1 MDKELLKEY
10 HARNVRWSDKS
21 LSQLSFFNNLLLSL
35 SLGFLSVGFKN
46 NVVQSVQFATTNIDW
61 PLTLSNLSMLF
72 TFLSIC
78 AGLIVGISRLW
89 DFRITRHINQ
99 TRQRVYEHS
108 DEKLDETSPE
118 KFPCFKRF
126 AIYKTLLFKD
136 YPRITIDESISFK
149 MNTDAE
155 KQKLKDSFRE
165 LRVISFNIGL
175 DTWCITKFQAIS
187 MGIGVTLYVFAR
199 FA

>member
-10 HARNVRWSDKS
+10 HERYIRWSDKS

-35 SLGFLSVGFKN
+35 SLGFLSFAFKN
-46 NVVQSVQFATTNIDW
+46 NVVQSAEFSITNINW
-61 PLTLSNLSMLF
+61 SLTLSNLSMLF

-78 AGLIVGISRLW
+78 AGLIVVISRLW

-108 DEKLDETSPE
+108 GEKLDEKSSE
-118 KFPCFKRF
+118 KFSCFKRLV
-126 AIYKTLLFKD
+126 IYKTLFFED
-136 YPRITIDESISFK
+136 YPRIKIEECKSFK
-149 MNTDAE
+149 TNTGAE

-165 LRVISFNIGL
+165 LRVISYNIGL
-175 DTWCITKFQAIS
+175 NTWFITKFQTIS
-187 MGIGVTLYVFAR
+187 MGAGVTLYVFSR